1 MRKFKQCLYFNLKS
15 EKKVFYLL
23 TSSNFSAIIEKA
35 LKIASVGPVI
45 VTILSGQEP
54 SEILIRAPLCQK
66 KNKYFSKLYF
76 PGSKLS
82 RIRYIVLEG
91 IFGGI

>member
-1 MRKFKQCLYFNLKS
+1 MRKFKQCLYFNLKR
-15 EKKVFYLL
+15 EKNPVFYFL

-66 KNKYFSKLYF
+66 
-76 PGSKLS
+76 
-82 RIRYIVLEG
+82 EQ
-91 IFGGI
+91 IFFKFIPPREQTK

>member
-1 MRKFKQCLYFNLKS
+1 MRKFKQCLYFNLKR
-15 EKKVFYLL
+15 EKKYLL

-45 VTILSGQEP
+45 VTILSGQVP

-66 KNKYFSKLYF
+66 
-76 PGSKLS
+76 
-82 RIRYIVLEG
+82 EQ
-91 IFGGI
+91 IFFKVILPREQTK

>member
-1 MRKFKQCLYFNLKS
+1 MRKFKQCLYFNVKR
-15 EKKVFYLL
+15 EKNPIFYLL

-66 KNKYFSKLYF
+66 EQIFSKFIL
-76 PGSKLS
+76 PREQTK
-82 RIRYIVLEG
+82 
-91 IFGGI
+91 

>member
-1 MRKFKQCLYFNLKS
+1 MRKFKQCLYFNLKR
-15 EKKVFYLL
+15 EKKNLFYLL

-66 KNKYFSKLYF
+66 EQTFFKFILPREETK
-76 PGSKLS
+76 
-82 RIRYIVLEG
+82 
-91 IFGGI
+91 

>member
-1 MRKFKQCLYFNLKS
+1 MRKFKQCLYFILKS

-66 KNKYFSKLYF
+66 
-76 PGSKLS
+76 
-82 RIRYIVLEG
+82 EQ
-91 IFGGI
+91 IFFKVILPREQTKQD